1 MAEKISGYHVLTGI
15 MHCSILDSVDQL
27 LLENWKVQLRK
38 GVLEFSVL
46 NALLARPLY
55 GYDIVKRLSAINGL
69 TIPEGTIYPILSRF
83 TRDKLVETKIEESNE
98 GPPRKYYRLSRD
110 GEQLLEKM
118 NQYWKTLKSGV
129 DSLLKETTP

>member
-1 MAEKISGYHVLTGI
+1 